1 MKVVAAIDSYK
12 GSVSSKEAGE
22 AAKKGV
28 LNVYKDAEVNVMT
41 LADGEK
47 ALWRPLLTA

>member
-22 AAKKGV
+22 AAKKAF
-28 LNVYKDAEVNVMT
+28 LMFIKMP
-41 LADGEK
+41 
-47 ALWRPLLTA
+47 R